1 MRPTPREEIDGIR
14 RVLAEVVLPAVSDE
28 YAGAQLQQAIFVLDR
43 LGGSWERAMPSLLA
57 ENRALE
63 GLFAKLASLV
73 QDRPEAAE
81 LVRGLEAVSD
91 LADELSSTP
100 AFGQIQ
106 ERNQEL
112 RGLLGVTLLR
122 LDSLSD
128 DEYSTQAR
136 GLAASVMRANLDRA
150 LNTKDS

>member
-106 ERNQEL
+106 ERNVQ
-112 RGLLGVTLLR
+112 
-122 LDSLSD
+122 
-128 DEYSTQAR
+128 
-136 GLAASVMRANLDRA
+136 LAAGSF
-150 LNTKDS
+150 